1 MLDIKFG
8 TVRPVSFR
16 EYDESYRYT
25 DLNLVA
31 KFAGIVHVS
40 DYDKERYKDDEEVS
54 KAVKSGAVDM
64 MQTALDGMPA
74 GGSILKSDKS
84 ELCGLISAD
93 LKKAGITAASEIM
106 HYTLSPESREIFDNM
121 MEVEKVAAQLAPDG
135 IWPEEEGDIRQPG
148 TYRINYMNPEADC
161 GFCSEKRYYLPG
173 EDVEVIYKG
182 LFRDA
187 RYFFFADAEGY
198 NVRCEGSVAKIT
210 FVMPDHDVDV
220 LFICD
225 TERFRD
231 PNIPYYFLG

>member
-31 KFAGIVHVS
+31 KIAGIVHVS

-74 GGSILKSDKS
+74 GRSILKSDKS

-93 LKKAGITAASEIM
+93 LKKAGITAA
-106 HYTLSPESREIFDNM
+106 
-121 MEVEKVAAQLAPDG
+121 
-135 IWPEEEGDIRQPG
+135 
-148 TYRINYMNPEADC
+148 
-161 GFCSEKRYYLPG
+161 SEKRYYLPG

-225 TERFRD
+225 TQRLRD
-231 PNIPYYFLG
+231 PNNPYYFLG